1 GAGRGRLRGAA
12 RAPRAQA
19 GQHPRGGPAGGDHP
33 RRGQLVDGRARP
45 VPRAQAQP
53 VLPPHPDRDR
63 VRQERAGVDPR
74 RLRGRRGG
82 LLPQAARR
90 APPGRAGVRAGG
102 RGAVSRRPAIDPA
115 AAPELVARLLEAA
128 RAETD
133 RELDRR
139 LPLPDLPAADP
150 ARRLVEAMRYA
161 ALAPGKR
168 LRPALV
174 IAACEAAGGARA
186 DALPAAAAIELLHC
200 YTLVHD
206 DLPAM
211 DDDDER
217 RGRPTVHRA
226 FDEATAILAGD
237 GLVTAAFG
245 ALADLGAGAAAAVAV
260 LAARSG
266 HGELLAGQA
275 LDLAAAGG
283 GAGGAPRTLAEVERI
298 HAGKTGA
305 LFAASAELG
314 AIAAGASLEVRG

>member
-1 GAGRGRLRGAA
+1 M
-12 RAPRAQA
+12 
-19 GQHPRGGPAGGDHP
+19 
-33 RRGQLVDGRARP
+33 
-45 VPRAQAQP
+45 
-53 VLPPHPDRDR
+53 
-63 VRQERAGVDPR
+63 
-74 RLRGRRGG
+74 
-82 LLPQAARR
+82 
-90 APPGRAGVRAGG
+90 
-102 RGAVSRRPAIDPA
+102 SRRPAIDPA

-314 AIAAGASLEVRG
+314 AIAAGASLEVRGRLAAYGLALGIAFQHADDLDDGDFAPHAAEAARRRAELGGEAAAIAAALGPRGAALGELARWVGGLR